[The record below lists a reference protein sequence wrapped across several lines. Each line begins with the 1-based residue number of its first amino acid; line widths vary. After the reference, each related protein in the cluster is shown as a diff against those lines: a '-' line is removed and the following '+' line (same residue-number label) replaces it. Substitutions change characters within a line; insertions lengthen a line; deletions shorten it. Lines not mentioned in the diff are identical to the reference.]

1 MTLTSRNA
9 RGRPACWDMR
19 EAAGPRR
26 PLPDLWLCDGDR
38 KKLAENGHREQSFEY
53 DGKGLRV
60 VAVAADPKV
69 S

>member
-1 MTLTSRNA
+1 
-9 RGRPACWDMR
+9 MR